1 MPASASRRDPYR
13 AYRFL
18 LRIEGPDGA
27 GIIAGGGFSEC
38 TGLEGGMDFVE
49 YQEGGVNDRVH
60 KFPGPA
66 RQSNIVLRRGSAD
79 AELNHWYER
88 TAEGAVEPLPGSIRV
103 FDESGSEVV
112 MEWRFEGAFPCRWV
126 GPELN
131 ALESR
136 VAVEALELCHDGLRR
151 TT

>member
-1 MPASASRRDPYR
+1 MREAAGRRDPYR
-13 AYRFL
+13 AFRFEL
-18 LRIEGPDGA
+18 LIDG
-27 GIIAGGGFSEC
+27 IAAGGFSEC
-38 TGLEGGMDFVE
+38 SGLETGMEPVE

-66 RQSNIVLRRGSAD
+66 RQSNIVLSRGSVD
-79 AELNHWYER
+79 AELSHWYER
-88 TAEGAVEPLPGSIRV
+88 TISGEVEPRAGSIRV
-103 FDESGSEVV
+103 YDESGSEVV
-112 MEWRFEGAFPCRWV
+112 IEWRFRDGFPCRWV

-136 VAVEALELCHDGLRR
+136 VAVETLELCHDGLRR